1 MKQLLY
7 SPREGEIEVVEVP
20 APGAAAGCVLV
31 RTGAS
36 VLSAGTERMAVE
48 FARKSMLEKAR
59 SRPDLVRQ
67 VVSKARRDGALTA
80 LRAVGSRLDRPSSLG
95 YSSAGT
101 VLEVGEGV
109 SDLAAGDRVACAGAG
124 YAAHAEI
131 VCVPRN
137 LVAKIPEPRVPRR
150 EPIEFEEAAFA
161 TLGAI
166 AMHGLRLAEPQI
178 GETVAVI
185 GLGLV
190 GLLAVQLARAAG
202 CTVFGMDPDPERCR
216 LAETLGCAGTA
227 AEEEEF
233 ASLIAGHTEAIG
245 ADAAILAAATPSQGP
260 VTLAGE
266 VARERGR
273 VIAVGAVGTEVPR
286 KLYYEK
292 ELDFRISRS
301 YGPGRYDREYE
312 EKGHDYPIEY
322 VRWTENRNLK
332 AFLQLLAQGEVDVR
346 ALISHRFA
354 ITAAGQAYD
363 VILGKT
369 KEPFLGVIL
378 AYGEEGKLSRR
389 VDLASW
395 DMEAGRGST
404 VAIPRIGFLGAGN
417 FALGVLIPAIRR
429 TEGTRLA
436 GVCATSGANA
446 GYAARKF
453 GFSFATTDPR
463 EILEDPEINTVVI
476 ATPHRQHAEEVI
488 AALGAGKNVFCEK
501 PLCVSE
507 AELTEIVRA
516 YMGSKE
522 PRPQLMV
529 GFNRRFA
536 PMARALKEML
546 AERGGQPLVM
556 HYRVNAGPAPEDG
569 WMRDKDQRGRIVG
582 EACHFVDLLT
592 FLAGEAP
599 VRVFARRAGNQES
612 PQDDSTVIV
621 LEFTNGSLGTISYV
635 ANGDKAFSKERLEVF
650 CDGSVGVIDDF
661 RRMELVRHGRRKTA
675 VSHLRQDKGHR
686 AEWQAFDTALRTA
699 KAPIPFEEIVATTL
713 VTFRIL
719 DSLERAEPVEVG
731 RQGFFGACLDTAREE
746 RLRYSI
752 ESEVRSNGHV

>member
-1 MKQLLY
+1 M
-7 SPREGEIEVVEVP
+7 VEVP

-36 VLSAGTERMAVE
+36 VLSAGTERTAVE
-48 FARKSMLEKAR
+48 FARKSMVEKAR

-67 VVSKARRDGALTA
+67 VVSKARRDGALA
-80 LRAVGSRLDRPSSLG
+80 AFGAVRSRLDRPSSLG

-109 SDLAAGDRVACAGAG
+109 SDLGAGDRVACAGAG

-137 LVAKIPEPRVPRR
+137 LVAKIPEPRAPRR

-166 AMHGLRLAEPQI
+166 AMHALRLAEPQL

-190 GLLAVQLARAAG
+190 GLLAVELARAAG

-227 AEEEEF
+227 REEEEF
-233 ASLIAGHTEAIG
+233 ASLIAGHTGGIG
-245 ADAAILAAATPSQGP
+245 ADAAILAAATSSHGP

-301 YGPGRYDREYE
+301 YGPGRYDQEYE
-312 EKGHDYPIEY
+312 EKGRDYPIEY

-332 AFLQLLAQGEVDVR
+332 AFLQLLAQGQVDVEP
-346 ALISHRFA
+346 LISHRFA
-354 ITAAGQAYD
+354 ITAASQAYD

-378 AYGEEGKLSRR
+378 AYGEEGKLCRR

-395 DMEAGRGST
+395 DMEAGRGIS
-404 VAIPRIGFLGAGN
+404 VGISRIGLLGAGN
-417 FALGVLIPAIRR
+417 FALGVLIPAIRG
-429 TEGTRLA
+429 TEGSRLA
-436 GVCATSGANA
+436 GVCALSGASA
-446 GYAARKF
+446 EYAARKF
-453 GFSFATTDPR
+453 GFSFATTNPR
-463 EILEDPEINTVVI
+463 EILDDPEINTVVI
-476 ATPHRQHAEEVI
+476 ATPHRQHAEQVLG
-488 AALGAGKNVFCEK
+488 ALGARKNAFCEK

-507 AELTEIVRA
+507 GELAEIVRT
-516 YMGSKE
+516 YTGLKE
-522 PRPQLMV
+522 PRPQLML

-546 AERGGQPLVM
+546 AGKGGQPLIM
-556 HYRVNAGPAPEDG
+556 HYRVNAGAAPEDG
-569 WMRDKDQRGRIVG
+569 WMQDKEQGGRIVG

-599 VRVFARRAGNQES
+599 VRVFARRTGNREN
-612 PQDDSTVIV
+612 PRDDSTVIV
-621 LEFTNGSLGTISYV
+621 LEFADGSLGTISYV

-650 CDGSVGVIDDF
+650 CGGSVGVIDDF

-675 VSHLRQDKGHR
+675 VSRLRQNKGHR
-686 AEWQAFDTALRTA
+686 AEWRAFDRALGTA

-719 DSLERAEPVEVG
+719 ESLERAEPVEVG
-731 RQGFFGACLDTAREE
+731 LPKFVDGCLNMAHEE
-746 RLRYSI
+746 RRGYSLVTEI
-752 ESEVRSNGHV
+752 RSTGHA